1 MIVTELN
8 YSPHQLKLKK
18 HFESNSINIFE
29 RNILLVQLKT
39 NTNIVSIGEIA
50 PLPGLSIESIDEC
63 IQALN
68 SLSGFINDSFG
79 KCTTTDLFAML
90 NLSNMPCAVIFGM
103 EQALFSILF
112 QENNYSLFDDYNIQK
127 EINVNAVLPF
137 GATDEIIA
145 TIESKINLGYHT
157 FKIKVGRKNF
167 ADDLYVLK
175 SIREK
180 FQNKIKIRIDA
191 NCAWTFN
198 QAVDYLNPL
207 TEFNI
212 EYIEQP
218 VRDIDEL
225 IRLSKLSSIPIAVDE
240 SINSFQDAE
249 SILNNSPIDFL
260 VIKPSIIGG
269 IRETARIIKLANA
282 VNKKIIIS
290 SAFESAI
297 GKRMLVMLASVTN
310 HNYAHGL
317 DTMEY
322 FSNQIIDDSFS
333 VANGKINFSINMLS

>member
-18 HFESNSINIFE
+18 HFQSNSINIFE

-39 NTNIVSIGEIA
+39 NTNIIGIGEIA
-50 PLPGLSIESIDEC
+50 PLPGLSVESIEEC
-63 IQALN
+63 TQALN
-68 SLSGFINDSFG
+68 SLSGLISDSFG

-90 NLSNMPCAVIFGM
+90 SSSNMPCAVIFGI

-112 QENNYSLFDDYNIQK
+112 QENNYSLFDGYNIQK
-127 EINVNAVLPF
+127 QINVNAVLPF
-137 GATDEIIA
+137 GATDDIIA
-145 TIESKINLGYHT
+145 MIESKINLGYRT
-157 FKIKVGRKNF
+157 FKIKVGRNNF

-191 NCAWTFN
+191 NCAWTFD
-198 QAVDYLNPL
+198 QAVNYLTQL

-218 VRDIDEL
+218 VKNIDEL

-310 HNYAHGL
+310 HNYTHGL
-317 DTMEY
+317 DTLEY
-322 FSNQIIDDSFS
+322 FSTQINDDSFP
-333 VANGKINFSINMLS
+333 VVNGKINFSINMLS